1 MILSI
6 YPCSINTFH
15 LSTEIPTL
23 TLCYCDIYPLPYVL
37 IWMCAYSLIYLR
49 TLCTSITPYP
59 LPHAAT
65 LLPSAPF
72 LLYTCP
78 VLFIIFPLSVSICL
92 AFISRDMWPPFPLLL
107 SYPSYTFLSSSYTF
121 FVLLLR
127 KLPWLSRQSDRLL
140 TDRSLVRS
148 QAEAPF
154 CFFLSLPPIYKID
167 KKVRLP
173 WVSNPRPRG

>member
-23 TLCYCDIYPLPYVL
+23 TLCYCDIYPLPYLL

-78 VLFIIFPLSVSICL
+78 VLYLIFPLSVSICL
-92 AFISRDMWPPFPLLL
+92 AFISRDLCPLFPSFCPTRPILFCLPL
-107 SYPSYTFLSSSYTF
+107 ILFLYF
-121 FVLLLR
+121 
-127 KLPWLSRQSDRLL
+127 
-140 TDRSLVRS
+140 SLGS
-148 QAEAPF
+148 F
-154 CFFLSLPPIYKID
+154 
-167 KKVRLP
+167 
-173 WVSNPRPRG
+173 RGSVGRAIGC

>member
-1 MILSI
+1 MCLLS
-6 YPCSINTFH
+6 Y
-15 LSTEIPTL
+15 IPT
-23 TLCYCDIYPLPYVL
+23 
-37 IWMCAYSLIYLR
+37 YSLYLYHP
-49 TLCTSITPYP
+49 LSSTSCCYSP
-59 LPHAAT
+59 AFC
-65 LLPSAPF
+65 PF

-78 VLFIIFPLSVSICL
+78 VHFIIFPLSVSICL
-92 AFISRDMWPPFPLLL
+92 AFIFRVLWPPFPLLL